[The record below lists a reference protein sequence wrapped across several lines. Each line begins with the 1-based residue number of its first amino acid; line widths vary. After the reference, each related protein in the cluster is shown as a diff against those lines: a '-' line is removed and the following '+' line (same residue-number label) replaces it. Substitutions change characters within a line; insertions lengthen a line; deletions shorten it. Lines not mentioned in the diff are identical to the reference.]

1 MRKAVLIF
9 ILGCMVIYTNLFAQV
24 VMVPQVPGVGMV
36 LKPYV
41 WNILLT
47 NSGTETLSAQMKI
60 VAKDRMNGTVFYNA
74 ISANFSIPNGPTL
87 LNENIAGPIDIQEMH
102 YQLENSGFFPAGYY
116 NFCFELI
123 FNDGKT
129 APVVE
134 CMPVDVEA
142 MAPPFLLMPED
153 SSVTTNQLPVFI
165 WMPPAPITLFPIL
178 LYDLIVVEQYPGQ
191 PKLEAI
197 QRNNPVV
204 SAFNL
209 TSPVFP
215 LASIGTQLDTGKIYV
230 WQVIARN
237 GDSYGTKTDAWSF
250 KIGAIDTTLL
260 ENHNGK
266 YYIQL
271 SRSGIMNTYPMQ
283 EDLAFTFLNETN
295 DGEAFCSLVSITNQ
309 GQSEVASKTLT
320 LQGGRNYLH
329 WNLAGNITEH
339 PILLL
344 KVMLKSGATYSCYL
358 MDAN

>member
-1 MRKAVLIF
+1 MRKAVLILF
-9 ILGCMVIYTNLFAQV
+9 LGCIGSYTHLFAQV

-74 ISANFSIPNGPTL
+74 ISANFSIPIGPTL
-87 LNENIAGPIDIQEMH
+87 LNENIVGPIDIQEIH

-123 FNDGKT
+123 FNDAKT
-129 APVVE
+129 LAILE

-153 SSVTTNQLPVFI
+153 SSVSANQLPVFI
-165 WMPPAPITLFPIL
+165 WMPPAPITLFPVL
-178 LYDLIVVEQYPGQ
+178 LYDLILVEQYPGQ

-209 TSPVFP
+209 KQAQF
-215 LASIGTQLDTGKIYV
+215 Y
-230 WQVIARN
+230 R
-237 GDSYGTKTDAWSF
+237 
-250 KIGAIDTTLL
+250 
-260 ENHNGK
+260 
-266 YYIQL
+266 
-271 SRSGIMNTYPMQ
+271 
-283 EDLAFTFLNETN
+283 
-295 DGEAFCSLVSITNQ
+295 
-309 GQSEVASKTLT
+309 
-320 LQGGRNYLH
+320 
-329 WNLAGNITEH
+329 
-339 PILLL
+339 
-344 KVMLKSGATYSCYL
+344 
-358 MDAN
+358 